1 MDLESAGRA
10 CHSVREVSGP
20 HRRRAG
26 GLPALPSGA
35 VKSKSIDSSIRI
47 VGRLK
52 ARPLLRSRYGC
63 QTPPEYQLACS
74 ERYFGVQLGLNF
86 VGSIICEARCNIQH
100 PTPNAERWFPAW
112 SYRVT
117 EVKDSALLARIP
129 AMWDVSDPRP
139 RCSYRATWRDETNSF
154 VPSGFLFLP
163 VWEFQRKLDS
173 APERSE
179 YPARAPC
186 LIANQTVHSL
196 LARPALQPL
205 AFLPG

>member
-1 MDLESAGRA
+1 VSLRARRIGSASTA
-10 CHSVREVSGP
+10 CRGT
-20 HRRRAG
+20 
-26 GLPALPSGA
+26 
-35 VKSKSIDSSIRI
+35 
-47 VGRLK
+47 
-52 ARPLLRSRYGC
+52 ARPTKRRGEVEVDRFVDPNCRAFESPAVASQPLRVSDATGISTSLLGKIFWSSART
-63 QTPPEYQLACS
+63 Q
-74 ERYFGVQLGLNF
+74 FF
-86 VGSIICEARCNIQH
+86 VGSIICEGRCNIQH

-129 AMWDVSDPRP
+129 AMWDVLDPHP